1 MYTCTSFRKLCKTN
15 FAIISIWTANLEKR
29 RYKNK
34 VERGTFYY
42 NPGWYSIIYIS
53 ASKWPPSFYRYFST
67 KRWKFPQTRL
77 VFFGIHLCCYFV
89 HTLLQ
94 IIDTIRLS
102 LLNDMVHF
110 PQNQNSNRGRSEL
123 HESFTKC
130 WISFAHARIHP
141 SPVLHSSRILEFPND
156 FYESCQIEV
165 ILLPINHPKLLTSLV
180 KWSAAYLWTIHIFF
194 ALKKSYLPVFQR
206 FSFLPFVQIQLI

>member
-1 MYTCTSFRKLCKTN
+1 MYYTGFFRKLRKTN

-42 NPGWYSIIYIS
+42 NLVWYIYIYIS

-67 KRWKFPQTRL
+67 QRWKFPQTRL
-77 VFFGIHLCCYFV
+77 VFFQIHLCCYFV
-89 HTLLQ
+89 HSLLQ

-110 PQNQNSNRGRSEL
+110 SPELKFQWREVWAAWILHKILDLFRSRQNS
-123 HESFTKC
+123 SF
-130 WISFAHARIHP
+130 
-141 SPVLHSSRILEFPND
+141 SRLALIQD
-156 FYESCQIEV
+156 FGIP
-165 ILLPINHPKLLTSLV
+165 LWFLPILSD
-180 KWSAAYLWTIHIFF
+180 WSYF
-194 ALKKSYLPVFQR
+194 ASY
-206 FSFLPFVQIQLI
+206 QLSQASYIIW

>member
-1 MYTCTSFRKLCKTN
+1 MLTTGFFRKLRKTN

-110 PQNQNSNRGRSEL
+110 PPEPKFQWREVRAAWILHKMLDLFRSRQNS
-123 HESFTKC
+123 SFSRLALIQNFGIPK
-130 WISFAHARIHP
+130 WF
-141 SPVLHSSRILEFPND
+141 LRILSDWSD
-156 FYESCQIEV
+156 F
-165 ILLPINHPKLLTSLV
+165 TSYQP
-180 KWSAAYLWTIHIFF
+180 SQA
-194 ALKKSYLPVFQR
+194 SY
-206 FSFLPFVQIQLI
+206 ITC